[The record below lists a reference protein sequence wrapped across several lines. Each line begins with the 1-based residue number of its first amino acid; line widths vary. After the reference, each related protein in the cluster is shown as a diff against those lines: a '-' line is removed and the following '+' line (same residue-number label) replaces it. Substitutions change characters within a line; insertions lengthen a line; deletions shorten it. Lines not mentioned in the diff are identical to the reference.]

1 MYNGYYI
8 ELKFVTM
15 LVRFSM
21 VVHLSVNC
29 KFAEIQSALRF
40 FFSNVHVTGKHGIN
54 S

>member
-21 VVHLSVNC
+21 GVHLSVNC
-29 KFAEIQSALRF
+29 KFAEIQSA
-40 FFSNVHVTGKHGIN
+40 
-54 S
+54 